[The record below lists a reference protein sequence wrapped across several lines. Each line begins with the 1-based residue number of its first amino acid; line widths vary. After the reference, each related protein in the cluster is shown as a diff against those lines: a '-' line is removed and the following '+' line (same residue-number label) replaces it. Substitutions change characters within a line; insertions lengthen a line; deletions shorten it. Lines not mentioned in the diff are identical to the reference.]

1 MRIVICGANGFIG
14 RKLRVAA
21 QRRKWE
27 IIPLGRADFEK
38 GTGHLARKISGADV
52 LVNLAGAPIVQ
63 RWTESYKQ
71 ELRNSRIITTQ
82 RLVDALRMTVQIPKL
97 FISTSAI
104 GIYSLAGRHT
114 ELVYNPAGDFMG
126 KLCQDWEAEAKAA
139 EAYTRTVIF
148 RLGIVLAAEGGALPK
163 MLLPFK
169 LGLGGRIGNGRQGF
183 SWIHIRDLIA
193 AYFFVIENSQ
203 LSGTFN
209 LTSPEPIDNLT
220 FTRTIARILHRPA
233 WFAVPVFVLKI
244 IYGEGSAAITG
255 GPTVL
260 PERLMK
266 SGFQYSFPTLDG
278 ALKDILVRY

>member
-14 RKLRVAA
+14 RKLSVAM

-114 ELVYNPAGDFMG
+114 ELAYNPAGDFMG
-126 KLCQDWEAEAKAA
+126 KLCQDWEAEAKVA

-148 RLGIVLAAEGGALPK
+148 RLGVVLAAEGGALPK
-163 MLLPFK
+163 MLLPFR
-169 LGLGGRIGNGRQGF
+169 LGIGGRIGSGRQGF

-209 LTSPEPIDNLT
+209 LTSPEPIDNRT

-244 IYGEGSAAITG
+244 IYGEGSAAIIG

-266 SGFQYSFPTLDG
+266 SGFQYSFPTLEG
-278 ALKDILVRY
+278 ALKDILIRK